1 MTVSSQISSRA
12 ATILVVEDDERARAG
27 FVRAFESEGHRAL
40 ACGDAAEAL
49 RELHRQGCDLVVLD
63 IELPGVSGLA
73 LCRLL
78 RAQAATRR
86 LPVIVVSSHDRE
98 EYKVEAFA
106 AGADDFVVKGATER
120 ELLTRVAAHLEAS
133 ARERLLEG
141 SNRELSFIADLGR
154 GLLHAL
160 SPAEV
165 VRRVAGATY
174 EGADTAL
181 CAAVLLKS
189 DARGAKAGAGGEG
202 LTVCVFDREGTAEEN
217 AVLVNVARLRDWLAS
232 SPSVSARVERD
243 DEFFLR
249 DHEHAVEYAAPLR
262 FEGQSL
268 GALIVAFDQRGD
280 CGQTEERLVDAAA
293 QQAALAARISTLYE
307 AARSSSVTLAREV
320 ERRTAEAE
328 SQRRFT
334 EAIIDSLPVSLYAV
348 DRDYRVVAWNRN
360 RELGGQGIPRRD
372 VLGRNIFEVLT
383 RQPRESLEDEFER
396 AFATGEIEHIEQ
408 ESRAPDGSTRHWL
421 ISKVPMK
428 IDGDEVSHVITV
440 GEDITPRVNAN
451 RAVARTEKL
460 AAVGRLAAGVVHEI
474 NNPLATIS
482 ACAEALESRVVEG
495 AYGAGPDVEDLRE
508 YLQLIRGEAF
518 RCKQITNGLLD
529 FSRARAA
536 EHAPVNLSDVVESA
550 ARLLAHQKRGAA
562 IKIDAMLAENL
573 PLVSGDV
580 GQLQQAVII
589 LAENAIDAMTEGGTL
604 TLRTSLEVREGE
616 DGSAVVIEVRDT
628 GQGIAPE
635 IRERIFDPFFTTK
648 EVGRG
653 TGLGLAVCYGIV
665 TEHGGRIS
673 VDSAVGRGTVFR
685 ISLPVLETSDGDL
698 PH

>member
-1 MTVSSQISSRA
+1 MTASSHVSEKA
-12 ATILVVEDDERARAG
+12 ATILVVEDDERVRAG
-27 FVRAFESEGHRAL
+27 LRRAFESEGHKVL

-49 RELHRQGCDLVVLD
+49 RELHREGCDLVVLD
-63 IELPGVSGLA
+63 VELPGVSGLA

-86 LPVIVVSSHDRE
+86 LPVIIISSHDRE

-106 AGADDFVVKGATER
+106 AGADDYVVKGVTAR
-120 ELLTRVAAHLEAS
+120 ELLTRVGAHLQS
-133 ARERLLEG
+133 AERERLLRG

-165 VRRVAGATY
+165 VRRVAGATF
-174 EGADTAL
+174 EGADTTL
-181 CAAVLLKS
+181 SAAVLLR
-189 DARGAKAGAGGEG
+189 DGGAKSRAGDGSKEN
-202 LTVCVFDREGTAEEN
+202 LTVCVFDREGSAEDD
-217 AVLVNVARLRDWLAS
+217 AALVHLERLRAWLAT
-232 SPSVSARVERD
+232 SPSASKRVED
-243 DEFFLR
+243 PAEFFLR
-249 DHEHAVEYAAPLR
+249 DETHAVEFAVPLR
-262 FEGQSL
+262 FEGRAL
-268 GALIVAFDQRGD
+268 GALVVGYDRRTA
-280 CGQTEERLVDAAA
+280 CGQTEERLVEAAA

-307 AARSSSVTLAREV
+307 AARSASVHLAREV

-348 DRDYRVVAWNRN
+348 DRDHRVVAWNRN

-372 VLGRNIFEVLT
+372 VLGRNIFEVLK
-383 RQPRESLEDEFER
+383 RQPRDAMEREFES
-396 AFATGEIEHIEQ
+396 AFRTGEIQRIEQ
-408 ESRAPDGSTRHWL
+408 ESRSRDGSTRHWL
-421 ISKVPMK
+421 VSKVPMR
-428 IDGDEVSHVITV
+428 IEGREVSHVITV
-440 GEDITPRVNAN
+440 GEDITARVQAN
-451 RAVARTEKL
+451 RAVARTERL

-482 ACAEALESRVVEG
+482 ACAEALESRVTEG
-495 AYGAGPDVEDLRE
+495 IYGGGPDVEDLRE

-529 FSRARAA
+529 FSRARAV
-536 EHAPVNLSDVVESA
+536 EPAPVNASEVVESA
-550 ARLLAHQKRGAA
+550 ARLLAHQKRGAS
-562 IKIDAMLAENL
+562 IKIEVELSDSL
-573 PLVSGDV
+573 PLVSGDM

-589 LAENAIDAMTEGGTL
+589 LAENAIDAMTQGGTL
-604 TLRTSLEVREGE
+604 GLRTLREADDESET
-616 DGSAVVIEVRDT
+616 VVIEVSDT
-628 GQGIAPE
+628 GQGIPVE

-665 TEHGGRIS
+665 TEHGGRIG
-673 VDSAVGRGTVFR
+673 VESAVGRGSTFR
-685 ISLPVLETSDGDL
+685 IWLPATKNPDGDL
-698 PH
+698 PS